1 MLGVTNQRNIMLN
14 RIQYRMASAG
24 CWKRSVVFE
33 SFKQRLVDMFIQDWS
48 GTITEKERFSQYRS
62 FKVVFEKEMYIDD
75 FKTTFLR
82 TAMAQFRLGVLPL
95 NNNLYRFS
103 DELCKRNC
111 PCCINAEET
120 EFHFIFACPMYLD
133 LRERMLNMASQLPL
147 SVLQKASNTGRNSCI
162 AKFIVYGMKRR
173 NQALTQEQDMNE

>member
-1 MLGVTNQRNIMLN
+1 MLN

-24 CWKRSVVFE
+24 CWKRSVVLKV
-33 SFKQRLVDMFIQDWS
+33 FKQRLVDMFIQDWS

-111 PCCINAEET
+111 P
-120 EFHFIFACPMYLD
+120 FLY
-133 LRERMLNMASQLPL
+133 
-147 SVLQKASNTGRNSCI
+147 
-162 AKFIVYGMKRR
+162 
-173 NQALTQEQDMNE
+173 